1 MLVSAL
7 VGFAAVVLRCKLS
20 RLQIDIR
27 TDWRS

>member
-1 MLVSAL
+1 MLVSAR
-7 VGFAAVVLRCKLS
+7 FAAVVLRCKLS